1 MILKIDRGLDHIA
14 KGVQQTEVAAG
25 IGSQHLSEGFIAES
39 PDGAK
44 HLEADK
50 NVAGAVDH
58 TGINGPEFA
67 KVC

>member
-25 IGSQHLSEGFIAES
+25 LGSQHVPE
-39 PDGAK
+39 GAK

-58 TGINGPEFA
+58 TGIDVPELA